1 MSSQVFR
8 LTKNHPMYCFYH
20 YFLAADTI
28 RNSRLSV
35 CYPLNDDDPM
45 DDDSS
50 MACFVNCV
58 EPHRSTLH
66 IADSMDEASAKS
78 LLAKLQS

>member
-8 LTKNHPMYCFYH
+8 LTKNHPMHSFYH

-35 CYPLNDDDPM
+35 CYPFNDDDPM

-50 MACFVNCV
+50 MARFVYCV
-58 EPHRSTLH
+58 EPHRSFLPTT
-66 IADSMDEASAKS
+66 DSVDEASI
-78 LLAKLQS
+78 

>member
-8 LTKNHPMYCFYH
+8 LTKNHPLYYFYR

-28 RNSRLSV
+28 GISRLFV
-35 CYPLNDDDPM
+35 CYPVNDDDPM

-50 MACFVNCV
+50 MACFINCV
-58 EPHRSTLH
+58 EPHRCFLPIT
-66 IADSMDEASAKS
+66 DSIDEASI
-78 LLAKLQS
+78 